1 METRANYLLIGVFTL
16 AVIFGAFGFVW
27 WFQRVGDVSSR
38 AN

>member
-27 WFQRVGDVSSR
+27 WFQRAGD
-38 AN
+38 AAG